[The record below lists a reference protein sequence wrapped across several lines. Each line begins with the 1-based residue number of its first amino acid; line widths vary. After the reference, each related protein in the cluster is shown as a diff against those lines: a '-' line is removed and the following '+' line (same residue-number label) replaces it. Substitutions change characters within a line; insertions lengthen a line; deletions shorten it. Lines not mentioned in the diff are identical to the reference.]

1 MDGVLFGPFGQYS
14 RTCFAKENT
23 VNNPIWRF
31 VALVFLLIV
40 CTQLRSQTISS
51 SVPAQVDH
59 SRPYLLYLHGAIVQD
74 EGVDAVSEYYGP
86 YKYLDILDSLRARGF
101 NVISERRPKGT
112 SEEDYAEMVSGQI
125 DTLLALRV
133 APENIVVLG
142 ASIGAAIT
150 IEIAHRLKNQQI
162 NYVVMGLCS
171 EYFLGHFS
179 KYRTELC
186 GNFLSIYERSDAK
199 GSCDELLMDRFCKS
213 GYKEVAL
220 SMGNSHGFLYRPYSE
235 WINTIVQW
243 KGMKK

>member
-1 MDGVLFGPFGQYS
+1 VKNPVQPFAVLAF
-14 RTCFAKENT
+14 
-23 VNNPIWRF
+23 
-31 VALVFLLIV
+31 LVIISARLH
-40 CTQLRSQTISS
+40 SQTISS
-51 SVPAQVDH
+51 SLPANVDN
-59 SRPYLLYLHGAIVQD
+59 SRQYLFYLHGAIVQD

-112 SEEDYAEMVSGQI
+112 VEEEYAEMVSGQI
-125 DTLLALRV
+125 DSLLAKRV
-133 APENIVVLG
+133 MPQNIVVVG
-142 ASIGAAIT
+142 ASMGAAIT
-150 IEIAHRLKNQQI
+150 IEIAHRLKNQHI

-171 EYFLGHFS
+171 DYFLSHFA
-179 KYRTELC
+179 KYRGELC

-199 GSCDELLMDRFCKS
+199 GSCDELLKNLACKS

-235 WINTIVQW
+235 WINAIVQW